1 MNEKNQIVDNPLLL
15 TSLFSEGIF
24 YIPTEGIAK
33 IDEAIQIENQQV
45 ELSTD
50 EVNEVVI
57 EKEITQKS
65 VEIKKIELP
74 ESTVINIIIDP
85 EMVHWPEKLTEPLTK
100 MMGAIRLDGKPLILS
115 DFAVYNLTLFPEVT
129 DISKFISELN
139 SNRVLI
145 WSTNLKTEAFQTIN
159 SEYILANKQV
169 LWLKDVLDVMSNNES
184 KMEAWI
190 PMKKFFKM

>member
-1 MNEKNQIVDNPLLL
+1 MSEKIQIVDNPLLL
-15 TSLFSEGIF
+15 TSLFSGGIF
-24 YIPTEGIAK
+24 YVPTENKVIEK
-33 IDEAIQIENQQV
+33 EVLKLENQQV
-45 ELSTD
+45 EVLS
-50 EVNEVVI
+50 NESENVEI
-57 EKEITQKS
+57 EKEITQNI

-74 ESTVINIIIDP
+74 VSTVVNIIIDA
-85 EMVHWPEKLTEPLTK
+85 ELAHWPEKFNEPLTK
-100 MMGAIRLDGKPLILS
+100 MMGALRIDGKSLTLS

-139 SNRVLI
+139 TQRVII
-145 WSTNLKTEAFQTIN
+145 WSTNLKTEVFQTIN

>member
-15 TSLFSEGIF
+15 TSLFSGGVF

-45 ELSTD
+45 ELLTQQD
-50 EVNEVVI
+50 NEVEI

-65 VEIKKIELP
+65 VEIKKIEIP
-74 ESTVINIIIDP
+74 VSTVVNIIIDP

-100 MMGAIRLDGKPLILS
+100 MMGAIRLDGKPLNLS
-115 DFAVYNLTLFPEVT
+115 DFAVFNLTLYPEVT

-139 SNRVLI
+139 SDRVLI

-169 LWLKDVLDVMSNNES
+169 LWLKDVLDVMANNES

>member
-1 MNEKNQIVDNPLLL
+1 MNEKIQIVDNPLLL
-15 TSLFSEGIF
+15 TSLFSGGIF
-24 YIPTEGIAK
+24 YIPTENKG
-33 IDEAIQIENQQV
+33 EAEEVVDSENQQV
-45 ELSTD
+45 EVLNIETL
-50 EVNEVVI
+50 NEEI
-57 EKEITQKS
+57 EEKMAQDL

-74 ESTVINIIIDP
+74 ESTLVNIIIDA
-85 EMVHWPEKLTEPLTK
+85 ELAHWPEKFNGPLTK
-100 MMGAIRLDGKPLILS
+100 LMGAIRIDGKPLALA
-115 DFAVYNLTLFPEVT
+115 DFSVYNLTLFPEVT

-139 SNRVLI
+139 TNRVLI